1 MPARIEITIRLDE
14 LPTEPKEE
22 PGGGASFVVGTEPGP
37 RFAVKLNKK
46 TFTRMNMAAETWP
59 HWLAIIA
66 GKPGKCVGVGVFR
79 LEETGVNIM
88 ERKPKPEA
96 TQAEGAP
103 AEARPKLPK
112 PAKPAK
118 TPKPPPPAKRPP
130 LPEDRLVDPP
140 KRTTKEVWA
149 ASKRAVPEVV
159 VVRRPL
165 GGGGSGP
172 GGSGSG

>member
-1 MPARIEITIRLDE
+1 MAVRLELTIRLDE
-14 LPTEPKEE
+14 LPTETKDE

-46 TFTRMNMAAETWP
+46 TFTRMKMAAEQWP

-66 GKPGKCVGVGVFR
+66 GKPGKSVGDGVFR
-79 LEETGVNIM
+79 LEEIGANIM
-88 ERKPKPEA
+88 ERKKPEPTQARPKPSKSAKPEA
-96 TQAEGAP
+96 
-103 AEARPKLPK
+103 PK
-112 PAKPAK
+112 PAKA
-118 TPKPPPPAKRPP
+118 KPPPPPKRPP
-130 LPEDRLVDPP
+130 LPEERLVDPP

-165 GGGGSGP
+165 GGGGGDS
-172 GGSGSG
+172 GGSSR